1 MSEATQPETLVAI
14 SLNGEDVPVKNGAPL
29 RMRLETSTGF
39 RSIKWVERIEV
50 VNRYD
55 IIGKGRGG
63 WFEDFDNYDRLQMI

>member
-1 MSEATQPETLVAI
+1 M
-14 SLNGEDVPVKNGAPL
+14 KNGAPL